1 MNTSYIKHLIEC
13 VCYLPQFENHNPII
27 FHKFPVFSEI
37 DENNKFIEHFAKC
50 NYCGMVHKII
60 EVGISKTLNKE
71 NIAGIET
78 KEDILA
84 SLPPKYQNILDTY
97 KNIELTTLQEIKF
110 IIENQQWGKFVF
122 LEKEELDQ
130 NTIIGKKMML
140 ISEQLFKIDKFIFEK
155 EK

>member
-1 MNTSYIKHLIEC
+1 
-13 VCYLPQFENHNPII
+13 
-27 FHKFPVFSEI
+27 
-37 DENNKFIEHFAKC
+37 
-50 NYCGMVHKII
+50 
-60 EVGISKTLNKE
+60 
-71 NIAGIET
+71 
-78 KEDILA
+78 
-84 SLPPKYQNILDTY
+84 
-97 KNIELTTLQEIKF
+97 LQEIKF

>member
-1 MNTSYIKHLIEC
+1 
-13 VCYLPQFENHNPII
+13 
-27 FHKFPVFSEI
+27 
-37 DENNKFIEHFAKC
+37 
-50 NYCGMVHKII
+50 MVHKII